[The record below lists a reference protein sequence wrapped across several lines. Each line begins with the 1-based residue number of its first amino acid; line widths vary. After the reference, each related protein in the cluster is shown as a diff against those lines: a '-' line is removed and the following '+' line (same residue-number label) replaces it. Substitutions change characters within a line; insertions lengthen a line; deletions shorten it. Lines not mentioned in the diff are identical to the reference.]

1 MPPNAESYLV
11 NLVQRRVV
19 VVRDCG
25 GFPEA
30 RESRFDRVCEL
41 ASGVVDLLSPDTALE
56 SVRLLRDV
64 RSELHEDWLR
74 VVVDDIFEVGTVV
87 KVVVFENGEVV
98 VAWDVH
104 PSVLVR
110 LCELRVK
117 AGLVLNLAFVNIRDE
132 RGENGESASCCK
144 EGNREC
150 LDCTDL
156 H

>member
-1 MPPNAESYLV
+1 M
-11 NLVQRRVV
+11 
-19 VVRDCG
+19 
-25 GFPEA
+25 
-30 RESRFDRVCEL
+30 
-41 ASGVVDLLSPDTALE
+41 SPDTALE

-74 VVVDDIFEVGTVV
+74 VVVDDIFEVGAVI
-87 KVVVFENGEVV
+87 KVVVFENGEVI
-98 VAWDVH
+98 VAWNVH
-104 PSVLVR
+104 PSVLIR
-110 LCELRVK
+110 LCELRVE

-150 LDCTDL
+150 LYCTDL